1 MEKFYPDNYKISLNM
16 IITQTVVHHSIT
28 LGFKKKMFVLETRMH
43 ILILLKSIN
52 FKNNQMTR

>member
-1 MEKFYPDNYKISLNM
+1 M

-28 LGFKKKMFVLETRMH
+28 LGFKKKKMFVLETRMH

-52 FKNNQMTR
+52 FKNNQMTL